1 MHLLPASLAPLHG
14 AAPLLMLALIYTVA
28 AVFSGLSGFGFS
40 AIGCL
45 SLAIVPPQ
53 LGVAMLMG
61 LSLFTQLLSLRSL
74 WSELRLRVGPWRRP
88 DGPLPYLSG
97 GTLGMPAGLAVLAS
111 LPSARLTIGLG
122 ALLVAYAAWSLCA
135 PARLRLRAVAPN
147 ATRSFAIGALGGLV
161 GGFSAFPGSALVVW
175 AGLAGLGKER
185 SRALTQ
191 PFILWMQLLG
201 LVLMLATRPGPF
213 DRGFWFVFVLVLPA
227 ALLGNRLG
235 IAIYRRTGDLGYRR
249 VTHAALGLAG
259 FGLILRVALG

>member
-1 MHLLPASLAPLHG
+1 MHLLLSSLVPLHG
-14 AAPLLMLALIYTVA
+14 AAPLCLLALIYTVA

-53 LGVAMLMG
+53 LGIAMLMG

-74 WSELRLRVGPWRRP
+74 WGELRAHVGPWHRP

-122 ALLVAYAAWSLCA
+122 VLLIAYAAWSLCA
-135 PARLRLRAVAPN
+135 PARRPGGVAPSR
-147 ATRSFAIGALGGLV
+147 ARSFAIGALGGLV

-175 AGLAGLGKER
+175 AGLAGLGKEH

-191 PFILWMQLLG
+191 PFILWMQVLG
-201 LVLMLATRPGPF
+201 LALLLATRPGLF
-213 DRGFWFVFVLVLPA
+213 DRGFWIVFALVLPA

-249 VTHAALGLAG
+249 VTYAALGIAG
-259 FGLILRVALG
+259 LGLIVRVALG